1 MRGTADAHHDA
12 AGGSWMDEQSIRVVF
27 ATGPVVGCVLLQPL
41 VDWSEVGSLRI
52 THVQRRTEAIE
63 VTAHRFCF
71 VVGVDGFHSME
82 SSVVEKCQSPVV
94 TVLIGVDGNELLLIQ
109 GEYEGDSFGVS
120 GSCSRQVRTLV
131 KTVDEA
137 DGWQF
142 FQW

>member
-1 MRGTADAHHDA
+1 
-12 AGGSWMDEQSIRVVF
+12 MDEQSIKVVF
-27 ATGPVVGCVLLQPL
+27 TTGPAIGGVLLQSR
-41 VDWSEVGSLRI
+41 VDWSEVGCLRI
-52 THVQRRTEAIE
+52 THVQGLAEAIE
-63 VTAHRFCF
+63 VAAHRFCL
-71 VVGVDGFHSME
+71 VVGVDGFHSIE

-109 GEYEGDSFGVS
+109 GEYEGHSFDIS
-120 GSCSRQVRTLV
+120 GSCSGKVRALV